1 MNWQNMSYT
10 LLLLVVF
17 IIALFL
23 AGIAW
28 RYRTARGAKPLATLM
43 LALVVWSGCY
53 ALSLT
58 SASLP
63 AKIFWLNWTYLGIV
77 TIPTSWLLLAL
88 QYSGYDGWLTRRRL
102 LLLTLVPLLTLLVIW
117 TNAFHELFRS
127 DAVINDLGM
136 LTATKEPA
144 FWLHTAYSY
153 VLLLLGTFFL
163 VREALRLR
171 HLYRGQAGMM
181 LIGALVPWFG
191 NVLSIFDIIPL
202 SDLDLT
208 PFAFLLTGGVI
219 SWCLFRYRLLDIV
232 PVARDTIIESM
243 EDGVMVLDA
252 QNRIIDINPAACVF
266 IGYTARDV
274 VGQPIRRALSLYP
287 ELIDRY
293 HDVTATRDEIVIYN
307 SGQQQ
312 SFDLRISPL
321 HDRSGCY
328 SGRLIVL
335 RNITRLTQATREL
348 YQAKEAAEVANHA
361 KSAFIR
367 NMSHE
372 LRTPLTA
379 IIGYNDLIRF
389 QAEQLE
395 LMDILSDA
403 ERIRVASANL
413 LGLINGLLDLSRIEA
428 GKVEIIPEPFDLT
441 ELLDEVATTVEP
453 LALQNENT
461 LRITASEDLGRL
473 YTDRTKLRQI
483 LINLLHNAAKFTN
496 QGQIE
501 LAAQRTVMQGQDWIS
516 VRISDT
522 GIGIDPEQMCNL
534 FQVFTQGDATISRAY
549 GGTGLG
555 LALSRHFCRMLG
567 GTIEVASQP
576 GSGSTFTVTLPAEIA
591 LPAGSSKGAER
602 MLASRTAGSGV

>member
-1 MNWQNMSYT
+1 MNWQNMPYT

-17 IIALFL
+17 FIALLL
-23 AGIAW
+23 AGRAW
-28 RYRTARGAKPLATLM
+28 RYRVARGAKPFATLM
-43 LALVVWSGCY
+43 LALAVWSGCY
-53 ALSLT
+53 ALSLI
-58 SASLP
+58 SEPLP
-63 AKIFWLNWTYLGIV
+63 VKVFWLNWTYLGIV

-102 LLLTLVPLLTLLVIW
+102 LLFALIPLLTLLVIW

-127 DAVINDLGM
+127 NTVINDLGM

-153 VLLLLGTFFL
+153 VLLLLGSFFL

-181 LIGALVPWFG
+181 LLGALVPWFG
-191 NVLSIFDIIPL
+191 NVLSIFDIVPL
-202 SDLDLT
+202 FDLDLT
-208 PFAFLLTGGVI
+208 PFAFLLTGGAI
-219 SWCLFRYRLLDIV
+219 SWCLFRYRLLDIL

-243 EDGVMVLDA
+243 DDGVMVLDA
-252 QNRIIDINPAACVF
+252 QNRVVDINPAACAF
-266 IGYTARDV
+266 IGHTAHEV
-274 VGQPIRRALSLYP
+274 VGQPVRQALSGYP
-287 ELIDRY
+287 ELIERY

-321 HDRSGCY
+321 YDRAGRY
-328 SGRLIVL
+328 TGRLIVL

-348 YQAKEAAEVANHA
+348 YQAKEAAEAANRA

-395 LMDILSDA
+395 LADIRSDA

-428 GKVEIIPEPFDLT
+428 GKVELIPEIFDLT

-461 LRITASEDLGRL
+461 LRITATEDLGML
-473 YTDRTKLRQI
+473 YTDRAKVRQI

-501 LAAQRTVMQGQDWIS
+501 LAAQRTVMQGQALIS
-516 VRISDT
+516 LRISDT
-522 GIGIDPEQMCNL
+522 GIGIESEQMRNL

-555 LALSRHFCRMLG
+555 LALSRHFCQMLG
-567 GTIEVASQP
+567 GTIEVASQS
-576 GSGSTFTVTLPAEIA
+576 GNGSTFTVTLPAEIA
-591 LPAGSSKGAER
+591 HAAGSPNGEEEL
-602 MLASRTAGSGV
+602 LANRTAGGSV